1 MAEKQIIRDD
11 VETGN
16 YVAPKDTRKLIARA
30 KELAK
35 RKNAIEKEL
44 NQIKSDLKEEMDN
57 LGVVRYVDDHG
68 LVLVTVFDRT
78 NTSFDRKAATDAL
91 GAQVIDQFTTQKVS
105 QTLVIK

>member
-1 MAEKQIIRDD
+1 
-11 VETGN
+11 
-16 YVAPKDTRKLIARA
+16 
-30 KELAK
+30 
-35 RKNAIEKEL
+35 
-44 NQIKSDLKEEMDN
+44 MDN